1 MNVSSSIFDTVVET
15 EEFLTA
21 EEFLR
26 RRERGEIN
34 PEDVRYVLD
43 SGREEEPFGGFM
55 VRLPVPRYTV
65 DLPQEDSAWS
75 FL

>member
-1 MNVSSSIFDTVVET
+1 MNVSSSIFDTIVET

-34 PEDVRYVLD
+34 PDDVRYVFD

-55 VRLPVPRYTV
+55 VRLSVPRYTV
-65 DLPQEDSAWS
+65 DLPQQDSAWS